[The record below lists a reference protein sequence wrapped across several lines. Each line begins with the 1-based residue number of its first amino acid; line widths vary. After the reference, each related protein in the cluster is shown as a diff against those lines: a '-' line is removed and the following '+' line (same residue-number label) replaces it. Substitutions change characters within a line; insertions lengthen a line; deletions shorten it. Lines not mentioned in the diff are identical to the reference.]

1 MAVKML
7 LLNAPLTP
15 PILYSESSTF
25 YYRHTTLPILYTE
38 SSTLLK
44 PLLTTTYETEHREN
58 LTQSWGR
65 GMQFSDAIWWR
76 HNKSILK
83 IVFSL
88 YLGAILA
95 DQREIWNRD
104 EQYMSRDQNCNFR
117 KFKMSNGRHF
127 ENSIISICQP
137 WIILFRS
144 NLEGRCTFLFP
155 WWTFKN
161 IEIL

>member
-65 GMQFSDAIWWR
+65 GMQFSDAI
-76 HNKSILK
+76 
-83 IVFSL
+83 
-88 YLGAILA
+88 
-95 DQREIWNRD
+95 
-104 EQYMSRDQNCNFR
+104 
-117 KFKMSNGRHF
+117 
-127 ENSIISICQP
+127 
-137 WIILFRS
+137 
-144 NLEGRCTFLFP
+144 
-155 WWTFKN
+155 
-161 IEIL
+161 